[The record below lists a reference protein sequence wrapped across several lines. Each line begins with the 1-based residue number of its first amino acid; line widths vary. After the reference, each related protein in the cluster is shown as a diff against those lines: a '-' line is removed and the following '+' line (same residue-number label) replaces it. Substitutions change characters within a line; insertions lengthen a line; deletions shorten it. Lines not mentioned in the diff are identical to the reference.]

1 MQFLKQQE
9 VKGHCSVT
17 VQKPLACG
25 HMASATC
32 RKFQDYEQGKAA
44 IKCTQKRLTECWNA
58 AACKSKRLTVDC
70 AESRKVCCGKEISW
84 TCEKSHTFRLK
95 ICQEGRPSEC
105 PSCSEERLSAAME
118 NTASHMDDTSQPLPS
133 LDVFESLAEE
143 PLCGVRHGK
152 GRATCSK

>member
-17 VQKPLACG
+17 VEKPLACG

-32 RKFQDYEQGKAA
+32 RKFQDYEQGKAT

-95 ICQEGRPSEC
+95 ICQDGRPSEC

-143 PLCGVRHGK
+143 PLCGVRHPCHAM
-152 GRATCSK
+152 RSK